1 MQAFHPAS
9 KVVMSSFEVRP
20 ATARDAK
27 EVAQIHVAAWQSAY
41 QGIMPAEDLA
51 ALSVAKREA
60 IWKEAIEYA
69 EPQLLVA
76 TEAGNIVGFV
86 GFDRSRDKGTPATT
100 GEIWALYAA
109 PDHWGKDLG
118 LALWDAALEA
128 CIEEGFTSLTLWVL
142 LRNERALR
150 FFEAAGFKRDMPS
163 IKTVQMGTVRL
174 EEIRLKRP
182 IA

>member
-1 MQAFHPAS
+1 
-9 KVVMSSFEVRP
+9 MSSYEVRP

-27 EVAQIHVAAWQSAY
+27 AVALVHVAAWQAAY

-60 IWKEAIEYA
+60 LWKEAIEYA

-76 TEAGNIVGFV
+76 TQGGAVVGFV

-100 GEIWALYAA
+100 GEIWALYVE
-109 PDHWGKDLG
+109 PSHWGQGAG

-128 CIEEGFTSLTLWVL
+128 CVEEGFNKLTLWVL

-150 FFEAAGFKRDMPS
+150 FYEAAGFKRDMPS
-163 IKTVQMGTVRL
+163 IKTTQMGSVRL
-174 EEIRLKRP
+174 EEIRCKRA